1 MIPIRECGEPLVD
14 LRKACPGVVI
24 DLGRERME
32 KEGTAYLRKTVAEM
46 INEAL
51 WHLPQGMTFIIRD
64 AWRPQKVQ
72 KDIFE
77 LFVGRFSERNPNKSK
92 EEIVKDV
99 GAFVAPFEGPE
110 VSGHLTGGAVDLR
123 LWKDGKRIP
132 MRSEDLSYEENS
144 QSNQPK
150 LHDYLRKNR
159 EIMFRALA
167 KAGLSNYPK
176 EFWHWSYGDL
186 WWAKR
191 LGKKFA
197 IYGPVSRK
205 DQV

>member
-64 AWRPQKVQ
+64 AWRPQQVQ
-72 KDIFE
+72 KDIFD
-77 LFVGRFSERNPNKSK
+77 LFVGRFSERDPSKSK
-92 EEIVKDV
+92 EEIVKSV
-99 GAFVAPFEGPE
+99 GEFVAPFEGPE

-132 MRSEDLSYEENS
+132 MRSEDLTYEENS
-144 QSNQPK
+144 LSNQPK

-176 EFWHWSYGDL
+176 EFWHWSYGDV

-191 LGKKFA
+191 LGKEFA
-197 IYGPVSRK
+197 MYGVISRK
-205 DQV
+205 VS